1 MQVYF
6 PESLG
11 TRLISF
17 KYQMDVL
24 RYGSILRLGISIPSF
39 SQVYLRGGAPV
50 ARHFNLIECDA
61 GHALNAL
68 FNILGSEKV
77 GAPKPRTHTK
87 NNYDKSL

>member
-1 MQVYF
+1 MQVYL

-24 RYGSILRLGISIPSF
+24 RYLSILLVGISIPSF
-39 SQVYLRGGAPV
+39 SHVYLRGGVPV
-50 ARHFNLIECDA
+50 ALHFNLIERDA

-77 GAPKPRTHTK
+77 GAPKPRTHK
-87 NNYDKSL
+87 NTNYDQ

>member
-24 RYGSILRLGISIPSF
+24 RNLSILRLGISIPSF
-39 SQVYLRGGAPV
+39 SHVYLRGGVPV
-50 ARHFNLIECDA
+50 ALHFNLIECDA

-77 GAPKPRTHTK
+77 GAPKPRTHK
-87 NNYDKSL
+87 NTNYDQ